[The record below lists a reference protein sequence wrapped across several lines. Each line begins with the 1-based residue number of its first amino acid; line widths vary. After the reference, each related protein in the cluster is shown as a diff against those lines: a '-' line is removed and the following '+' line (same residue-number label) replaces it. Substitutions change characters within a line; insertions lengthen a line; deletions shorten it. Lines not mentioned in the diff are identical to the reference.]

1 MSENDESLS
10 ERLRRIRKR
19 ALYRDQYYLRLA
31 RKNAMR
37 SLAEDFAEWILQ
49 ETKDLLETLEII
61 ESLKNPGI
69 NMELQPYEKRV
80 KQIQK
85 KYMRKVIAPMRKI
98 GRGTSGAKNE
108 EEHCMKFQVTMGNAF
123 CLIRELAKMRE
134 NLKMITVTIEYIAN
148 ARARANSNSASSQ
161 YTA

>member
-19 ALYRDQYYLRLA
+19 APYRDQNYLRLA

-37 SLAEDFAEWILQ
+37 SLAEDFAEWILT
-49 ETKDLLETLEII
+49 ETKDLLETLEI
-61 ESLKNPGI
+61 LKGLENSGI
-69 NMELQPYEKRV
+69 NSELEPYEKRV

-85 KYMRKVIAPMRKI
+85 RYMRKVITPMRKI

-108 EEHCMKFQVTMGNAF
+108 AEHCTKFQVTMGTAF
-123 CLIRELAKMRE
+123 SVIRELMKIRE
-134 NLKMITVTIEYIAN
+134 NLTMITVTIEHIAN
-148 ARARANSNSASSQ
+148 ANRNSSSAQSQ